1 MSPHRIQPHG
11 CNAHAGS
18 SRTARGTNSLAAFG
32 SGRPGCVA
40 HDRSCPAGNQRL
52 WLSPLGARPLQ
63 LERGQALASPID
75 LNHAD
80 RAELLQIP
88 GLGPQLVERLEAYRR
103 DHGGFHNVE
112 ELTRVRGIGP
122 ATLTRMRSWVY
133 VNAAAEDD
141 EAEVP
146 VVSSIPKPS
155 VPSQPVSSK
164 KIVGL
169 SGQVDLNTASAEELK
184 QLPGI
189 GPKMAQS
196 IIETRS
202 KEPFR
207 SVEDLR
213 RVRGIGV
220 KTLERL
226 RPHVTVPRE
235 PARSGIVAGDKD
247 IE

>member
-1 MSPHRIQPHG
+1 MDATPTPAPPAPPEEPIPWPRSAQVALAVLLTTALVLLAINVYGYLPWACGH
-11 CNAHAGS
+11 CSSNA
-18 SRTARGTNSLAAFG
+18 
-32 SGRPGCVA
+32 
-40 HDRSCPAGNQRL
+40 
-52 WLSPLGARPLQ
+52 ARPWRL
-63 LERGQALASPID
+63 RFN

-189 GPKMAQS
+189 GPKMAKS